1 MTSSGRNDAIGHLFH
16 PKNVVLV
23 GASDRPG
30 HWSQRVYDNLKRF
43 GFAGKVFPVNPNRGD
58 IWGTPCYPTL
68 DVLPEAPDHI
78 AIFTPAETTLKILE
92 EGGAAGARSATV
104 YAAGFGE
111 GGDPD
116 GRKRGAKL
124 REAIERTGIAVIG
137 PTCMGVACGAANFST
152 VPDESLQQPMPG
164 PVAIVVQSGAMATV
178 INRAVNDLGLRT
190 AYLASCGSQLGC
202 KISDFIDYFAS
213 LPELRVILCYIEGVP
228 DAERFL
234 EAARRAHAN
243 GKAVVAV
250 KVGASESS
258 RAAALAHT
266 GSLAGSAEA
275 FDAVAGSAGVIR
287 FSSFEDAIEAVEFLA
302 RLPLPRGHN
311 IAVMSNS
318 GALRSLITEAAER
331 TGATLATLSNAT
343 EASLGAILEQAKVS
357 NPLDTIRTIP
367 SKQYAACLDTLV
379 DAPEVDIVLVAE
391 DLPVDRSVD
400 RRLGNLLSIEG
411 VSRRAEGLGKTVAV
425 FTPLLVSPTDYGRS
439 VRERIPHVPML
450 RGTERALRVVN
461 TLARA
466 AARPL
471 YAGAFAA
478 PPADTEFVRRWRDRA
493 ASVSGSTALNEVES
507 KSLLG
512 AYGIPVP
519 SERLVRTPDD
529 AVAAAEKIGFP
540 VVLKAVSAA
549 LPHKSDAG
557 LVHLNLANAGD
568 VRQAAAAMAERARS
582 LPAPLDGMLVAKQV
596 AGGTEVVL
604 GVQRDVEMGPVVMF
618 GMGGVLVELFK
629 DVSFAPATLDHAR
642 AREMVRATRAG
653 AMLEGFR
660 GRKPGDIDALC
671 DALVNLGRLARD
683 LGDVI
688 EAVDINPLLVQEKG
702 VVALDGLVVL
712 RPPGDKNQGS
722 A

>member
-1 MTSSGRNDAIGHLFH
+1 MTSGRTDAIGHLFH

-43 GFAGKVFPVNPNRGD
+43 GFAGKVFPVNPNRND
-58 IWGTPCYPTL
+58 IWGTPCYPKL
-68 DVLPEAPDHI
+68 DALPEAPDHL
-78 AIFTPAETTLKILE
+78 AIFTPAETTIKILE
-92 EGGAAGARSATV
+92 DGGAAGARSATV

-116 GRKRGAKL
+116 GRKRGTQL
-124 REAIERTGIAVIG
+124 RAAIERTGIAVIG
-137 PTCMGVACGAANFST
+137 PTCMGVACGAANFAT
-152 VPDESLQQPMPG
+152 IPDESLQRPMPS
-164 PVAIVVQSGAMATV
+164 PVAIAVQSGAMATV
-178 INRAVNDLGLRT
+178 INRAVNDLGLQT

-202 KISDFIDYFAS
+202 KISDFIDYFAT

-228 DAERFL
+228 DAGHFL
-234 EAARRAHAN
+234 EAARRARAN

-287 FSSFEDAIEAVEFLA
+287 FNSFEDAIEAVEFLA
-302 RLPLPRGHN
+302 RLPLPRGRHM
-311 IAVMSNS
+311 AVMSNS

-331 TGATLATLSNAT
+331 TGATLAALSDAT
-343 EASLGAILEQAKVS
+343 TASLGTILEQPKVS

-367 SKQYAACLDTLV
+367 EKQYKGCIDTLI

-391 DLPVDRSVD
+391 DLPIDNSVD

-411 VSRRAEGLGKTVAV
+411 LSRRAEALGKTVAV
-425 FTPLLVSPTDYGRS
+425 FTPLLASPTDYGRS
-439 VRERIPHVPML
+439 VREKIPHVPML
-450 RGTERALRVVN
+450 RGTERALHIVS

-471 YAGAFAA
+471 HAGAFAS
-478 PPADTEFVRRWRDRA
+478 PPADTEFVRRWRTRA
-493 ASVSGSTALNEVES
+493 AALDRPTTLNEVDS
-507 KSLLG
+507 KALLTEF
-512 AYGIPVP
+512 GIPLP
-519 SERLVRTPDD
+519 PERLVSTPDE
-529 AVAAAEKIGFP
+529 AVSAAQAIGFP

-557 LVHLNLANAGD
+557 LVFLNLRDTDA
-568 VRQAAAAMAERARS
+568 VRQAAAAIAARASS
-582 LPAPLDGMLVAKQV
+582 LPAALDGMLVAKQV
-596 AGGTEVVL
+596 SGGTEVVL

-618 GMGGVLVELFK
+618 GMGGVMVELFK
-629 DVSFAPATLDHAR
+629 DVSFAPATLDRVQAR
-642 AREMVRATRAG
+642 AMVRATRAG

-688 EAVDINPLLVQEKG
+688 EAVDVNPLLVREQG

-712 RPPGDKNQGS
+712 RPPGTKD
-722 A
+722 

>member
-30 HWSQRVYDNLKRF
+30 HWSQRVHDNLKRF
-43 GFAGKVFPVNPNRGD
+43 CFAGKVFPVNPNRNE
-58 IWGTPCYPTL
+58 IWGAPCYPKL
-68 DVLPEAPDHI
+68 DALPEAPDHI
-78 AIFTPAETTLKILE
+78 AIFTPAETTLTILAD
-92 EGGAAGARSATV
+92 GGAAGARSATV

-111 GGDPD
+111 GGDPE
-116 GRKRGAKL
+116 GRKRGARL

-152 VPDESLQQPMPG
+152 VPDESLQPLMPG
-164 PVAIVVQSGAMATV
+164 PVAIAVQSGAMATV
-178 INRAVNDLGLRT
+178 INRAVNDLGLQP
-190 AYLASCGSQLGC
+190 AFLASCGSQIGC
-202 KISDFIDYFAS
+202 KISDFIDYFATV
-213 LPELRVILCYIEGVP
+213 PELRVILCYIEGVP
-228 DAERFL
+228 DTERFL
-234 EAARRAHAN
+234 EAARRARAN
-243 GKAVVAV
+243 GKAIVAV

-287 FSSFEDAIEAVEFLA
+287 FSSFEEAIEAVEFLA
-302 RLPLPRGHN
+302 RLPLPRGRN

-331 TGATLATLSNAT
+331 TGATLATLSDAT
-343 EASLGAILEQAKVS
+343 QASLGAILEQATVS
-357 NPLDTIRTIP
+357 NPLDTIRTI
-367 SKQYAACLDTLV
+367 STKQYTACIDTLV

-400 RRLGNLLSIEG
+400 RRLGNLLSMEEL
-411 VSRRAEGLGKTVAV
+411 SRRAEARGKTVAA
-425 FTPLLVSPTDYGRS
+425 FTPLLTSPSEYGRS
-439 VRERIPHVPML
+439 VREQIPRVPML
-450 RGTERALRVVN
+450 RGTERALRIVAAL
-461 TLARA
+461 TSA

-471 YAGAFAA
+471 HTGPFVT
-478 PPADTEFVRRWRDRA
+478 PPADTELVRQWRDRA
-493 ASVSGSTALNEVES
+493 ASLSGPTALNEVES
-507 KSLLG
+507 KSLLR

-519 SERLVRTPDD
+519 PERLVNTADE
-529 AVAAAEKIGFP
+529 AATAAQEIGFP

-557 LVHLNLANAGD
+557 LVCLNLNDADA
-568 VRQAAAAMAERARS
+568 VRQAAAAMAERASS
-582 LPAPLDGMLVAKQV
+582 LPTTLDGMLVAKQV
-596 AGGTEVVL
+596 SGGTEVVL
-604 GVQRDVEMGPVVMF
+604 GLQRDVEMGPVVMF

-629 DVSFAPATLDHAR
+629 DVSFAPATLDKTV

-653 AMLEGFR
+653 AMLDGFR

-683 LGDVI
+683 FGDVI
-688 EAVDINPLLVQEKG
+688 ESVDVNPLLVREQG
-702 VVALDGLVVL
+702 VTALDALVVL
-712 RPPGDKNQGS
+712 RPPDAKS
-722 A
+722 

>member
-1 MTSSGRNDAIGHLFH
+1 MTSGRNDAIGHLFH

-43 GFAGKVFPVNPNRGD
+43 GFAGKVFPVNPNRND
-58 IWGTPCYPTL
+58 IWGTPCYPKL
-68 DVLPEAPDHI
+68 DALPETPDHL
-78 AIFTPAETTLKILE
+78 AIFTPAETTIKILE
-92 EGGAAGARSATV
+92 DGGAAGARSATV

-116 GRKRGAKL
+116 GHKRGAML
-124 REAIERTGIAVIG
+124 RQAIARSGIAVIG
-137 PTCMGVACGAANFST
+137 PTCMGVACGAAKFAT

-164 PVAIVVQSGAMATV
+164 PVAIAVQSGAMATV
-178 INRAVNDLGLRT
+178 INRAVNDLGLKT

-202 KISDFIDYFAS
+202 RISDFIDYFAT

-228 DAERFL
+228 DAGHFL
-234 EAARRAHAN
+234 EAARRARAS
-243 GKAVVAV
+243 GKTIVVV
-250 KVGASESS
+250 KVGASETS

-331 TGATLATLSNAT
+331 TDATLTALSNAT
-343 EASLGAILEQAKVS
+343 AASLGTILEQAKVS

-367 SKQYAACLDTLV
+367 EKQYAACLDTLV

-391 DLPVDRSVD
+391 DLPIDRSVD

-411 VSRRAEGLGKTVAV
+411 ISRRAEGLGKTVAV
-425 FTPLLVSPTDYGRS
+425 FTPLLASPTDYGRT
-439 VRERIPHVPML
+439 VREQIPHVPML
-450 RGTERALRVVN
+450 RGSERALRVVG

-471 YAGAFAA
+471 HVGAFTV
-478 PPADTEFVRRWRDRA
+478 PPADTEPVRRWRARA
-493 ASVSGSTALNEVES
+493 AALGRPTALNEVDS
-507 KSLLG
+507 KSLLREFG
-512 AYGIPVP
+512 FPLP
-519 SERLVRTPDD
+519 PERLVQTADE
-529 AVAAAEKIGFP
+529 AVVAAQDIGFP

-557 LVHLNLANAGD
+557 LVCLNLTDASA
-568 VRQAAAAMAERARS
+568 VRQAAATIAARASS
-582 LPAPLDGMLVAKQV
+582 LPAVLDGMLVARQIT
-596 AGGTEVVL
+596 GGTEVVL

-629 DVSFAPATLDHAR
+629 DVSFAPATLDRER
-642 AREMVRATRAG
+642 AREMVCATRAG
-653 AMLEGFR
+653 AMLDGFR

-671 DALVNLGRLARD
+671 DALANLGRLARD

-688 EAVDINPLLVQEKG
+688 EAVDVNPLLVLEQG
-702 VVALDGLVVL
+702 VVALDALVVL
-712 RPPGDKNQGS
+712 RPPGTSGEH
-722 A
+722 